1 MLLWKKNASLSIFFK
16 NLTFKIPNCGR
27 LRFLSRTTSFKL
39 ISISAISWNN
49 LHTFVVMEML
59 FFVCIWRRSSFTIK
73 KNILFLYYHVTTIDQ
88 SIDWGKYN
96 IVINIYM
103 PGLMP
108 KVSHRHKYF
117 LSQKFHY
124 HLFAKNRNK
133 KQESQVVFLTVI
145 QLIQLLR

>member
-1 MLLWKKNASLSIFFK
+1 MKEKRFFINFFK
-16 NLTFKIPNCGR
+16 DLTFKIPNCGR

-39 ISISAISWNN
+39 LSRSAISWNN

-73 KNILFLYYHVTTIDQ
+73 NILNMLLSCYNNWP
-88 SIDWGKYN
+88 DWGKYN
-96 IVINIYM
+96 IVIKIYM
-103 PGLMP
+103 PGLIP
-108 KVSHRHKYF
+108 KVSQRHKYF

-133 KQESQVVFLTVI
+133 KQESQVVFFNCDTG
-145 QLIQLLR
+145 

>member
-1 MLLWKKNASLSIFFK
+1 MKEKRFFINFFQKFNFQNSQLWTFTLSFANNQLQAFK
-16 NLTFKIPNCGR
+16 QISNKLKQFTYFCRDGNVVLR
-27 LRFLSRTTSFKL
+27 LHLEK
-39 ISISAISWNN
+39 
-49 LHTFVVMEML
+49 VV
-59 FFVCIWRRSSFTIK
+59 IYNK
-73 KNILFLYYHVTTIDQ
+73 KNILFLHYHVTTIDQ